1 MQLLLL
7 VLNQVEK
14 LDALLDALMEQGI
27 SGATIMNSVGMVRE
41 LAGRNEYQP
50 IFGSLWFLNDPDRKE
65 SKTIFLVLNN
75 EQITKARSVIYQ
87 VIGDLSQPD
96 TAVLFTFPVLSAE
109 GIGY

>member
-14 LDALLDALMEQGI
+14 LDDLLDALMEQGI
-27 SGATIMNSVGMVRE
+27 SGATILNSVGMVRE
-41 LAGRNEYQP
+41 LAGRDEYQP
-50 IFGSLWFLNDPDRKE
+50 IFGSPWFLNDPDRKE

-75 EQITKARSVIYQ
+75 EQTAKARSVIHQ
-87 VIGDLSQPD
+87 VIGDMSQPD
-96 TAVLFTFPVLSAE
+96 TAVLFTLPVLSAE